1 MWLDQRDRVL
11 CNLSV
16 EDGEWPEPVKGSCR
30 KQLKRMGRLMKLAEE
45 YAEQLGEDGLE
56 GRDIVWKALDELAGK
71 YGYTRGV
78 NWSIEVGQ
86 RG

>member
-1 MWLDQRDRVL
+1 
-11 CNLSV
+11 
-16 EDGEWPEPVKGSCR
+16 
-30 KQLKRMGRLMKLAEE
+30 MKLAEE